1 MEKALGMFMVLIIAL
16 AMTGVAVSHWSDNVQ
31 VQGTVHMGDFIV
43 GWLDIK
49 DCSDSDDPFPGKDL
63 AEVKCRLEDPE
74 TSVHHEPPVTIY
86 HTLVVEVENAYPH
99 YWAQC
104 VVDIKNAGTI
114 PAHIVEITVAGTGL
128 VAVENKWDGNGRPIG
143 WRLDNA
149 RSGKE
154 VLNIELYKF
163 LPLADLSVS
172 VRPKMSLICNQID
185 PCQDEVVYLW
195 LDIKQTAEECHT
207 YEFTIDILAVQWNMA
222 WEWGID
228 HYPPPPMRD

>member
-1 MEKALGMFMVLIIAL
+1 MKNALGMFVVLLVAL

-49 DCSDSDDPFPGKDL
+49 GCSDSDDGIPGKDT
-63 AEVKCRLEDPE
+63 AEVNCWLDRESAE
-74 TSVHHEPPVTIY
+74 TSVHHDPPVTVY

-104 VVDIKNAGTI
+104 DVDIKNAGTI

-128 VAVENKWDGNGRPIG
+128 VAVENKWDGNGNPIG

-149 RSGKE
+149 RTGLE

-163 LPLADLSVS
+163 GLVES
-172 VRPKMSLICNQID
+172 VRPKVSLICNQID

-195 LDIKQTAEECHT
+195 LEVKQTAEECHT

-228 HYPPPPMRD
+228 HYPPPRGD